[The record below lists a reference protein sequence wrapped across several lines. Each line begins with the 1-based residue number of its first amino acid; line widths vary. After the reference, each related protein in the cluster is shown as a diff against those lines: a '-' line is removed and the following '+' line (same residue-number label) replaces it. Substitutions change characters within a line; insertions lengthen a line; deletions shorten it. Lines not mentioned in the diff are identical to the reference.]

1 MRAIASTCFILLVL
15 FYTAC
20 TTKTEVFQSESL
32 SDFIQLQPGKFII
45 YRLDSTV
52 YTENGRNEEI
62 HSYQEKDIVDAEI
75 VDGSGRKSYRIFR
88 FIRNL
93 SGSGP
98 WQPVSTYFITPGN
111 STLELVED
119 NLRIVQLSTPFTE
132 GTTWKGNQYLGLEPY
147 RSAYDF
153 LNDNYI
159 KDWNFK
165 VVKTGETL
173 VINGKSI
180 PEVSTIIR
188 VNERDVP
195 DTVQVNNNAVSIRAN
210 DTSVWIRGNATAN
223 IMMNVA
229 NPTERNFRMSVY
241 NNSNFP
247 AVLNSIPT
255 PPMMS
260 RSFEFV
266 DGAWTFGA
274 RDSVGKRVDR
284 ATPDLPRAERSYAA
298 DKFAKNIGLV
308 EQELTLWEFQP
319 NQNGSG
325 TSYKVGFGVKRT
337 MLEHN

>member
-1 MRAIASTCFILLVL
+1 MRAIASTLLILLAVIS
-15 FYTAC
+15 AC
-20 TTKTEVFQSESL
+20 TTKTEVFQSE
-32 SDFIQLQPGKFII
+32 QLTDYVPLQAGKYII

-75 VDGSGRKSYRIFR
+75 LDGAGRKTYRVFR
-88 FIRNL
+88 FIRNV
-93 SGSGP
+93 SGSGNWRP
-98 WQPVSTYFITPGN
+98 ISTYFITPGVN
-111 STLELVED
+111 SLEMVED
-119 NLRIVQLSTPFTE
+119 NLRIIQLSSPLRE
-132 GTTWKGNQYLGLEPY
+132 GTTWKGNQFLSNEPY

-159 KDWNFK
+159 KDWNFMIG
-165 VVKTGETL
+165 KTGETL
-173 VINGKSI
+173 LLNGKSI
-180 PEVSTIIR
+180 PDVATIIR

-195 DTVQVNNNAVSIRAN
+195 DTVQVTNNAVSIRAN
-210 DTSVWIRGNATAN
+210 DTSVWIRGTATGN
-223 IMMNVA
+223 ITMNVA
-229 NPTERNFRMSVY
+229 NPTEKNFRMSVY
-241 NNSNFP
+241 NNSNYP
-247 AVLNSIPT
+247 AVLNSIAT
-255 PPMMS
+255 PPSMS

-274 RDSVGKRVDR
+274 RDSVGKRVDK
-284 ATPDLPRAERSYAA
+284 ATPDLPRAERSYAV

-325 TSYKVGFGVKRT
+325 TSFKVGFGVKRT